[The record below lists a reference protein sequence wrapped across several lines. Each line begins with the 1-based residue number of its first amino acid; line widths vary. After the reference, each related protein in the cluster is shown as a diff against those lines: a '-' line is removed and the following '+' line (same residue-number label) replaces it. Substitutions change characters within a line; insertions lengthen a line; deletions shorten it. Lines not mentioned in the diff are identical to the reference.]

1 MEVPKK
7 IQPYLESWQSFGDNL
22 NEFIEKHND
31 DLIKDSFD
39 LILGFTRGGYIV
51 ALALSALLRDKFKEA
66 YDIEEKP
73 YKASVRAIP
82 SGITTK
88 RYRHPCFVMHDAASK
103 EDMEDLR
110 SSLEY
115 NLREFKKTIEEEN
128 FQKIDKVNVLLVDDN
143 LTGSTRLLTFAK
155 EMRKWD
161 FLDVK
166 TLCYV
171 RHKAFEIPKF
181 DYEIS
186 KFPQNYDYFVMPW
199 HVEEKPKDLNIDRPV
214 QRFAFKCKLNST
226 FDINKFQRRLRMLI
240 PSYQHEFTYS
250 NTNIYIF
257 NRGETYVEMQ
267 LNEDEISFRY
277 IYNKFYPPKRCLI
290 QREPGFKKLIGMDKA
305 LSFCEDDSNLILHT
319 NTCLVCAFLN
329 CNRDFLESIIIENEP
344 VNKLII
350 SPIYEQTPDNQ
361 EQLIELINKWFGKSF
376 PHINVTK

>member
-7 IQPYLESWQSFGDNL
+7 IRPHLESWQSFGDNL
-22 NEFIEKHND
+22 DKFIDKNRD

-51 ALALSALLRDKFKEA
+51 ALALSALLRDKIKEA

-73 YKASVRAIP
+73 YKASVRSIP
-82 SGITTK
+82 PDITTK

-110 SSLEY
+110 NTLEY
-115 NLREFKKTIEEEN
+115 SLRKFKKTIIEEY
-128 FQKIDKVNVLLVDDN
+128 FLRIDKINVLLVDDN

-155 EMRKWD
+155 LMRKWD
-161 FLDVK
+161 FINVK

-181 DYEIS
+181 NYEIS
-186 KFPQNYDYFVMPW
+186 KFPQDFDYFVMPW
-199 HVEEKPKDLNIDRPV
+199 HVEEDSKDLDIDRPV
-214 QRFAFKCKLNST
+214 QKFAFRCKLNNT
-226 FDINKFQRRLRMLI
+226 FDVNKFQKRLKMLI
-240 PSYQHEFTYS
+240 PSYQLECKFPHENLYV
-250 NTNIYIF
+250 YA
-257 NRGETYVEMQ
+257 RGETYIEMQ
-267 LNEDEISFRY
+267 IKEDEISIRY

-305 LSFCEDDSNLILHT
+305 LSFCEDDNELILHT
-319 NTCLVCAFLN
+319 NACFLCAFLN

-344 VNKLII
+344 VNELYT
-350 SPIYEQTPDNQ
+350 SPIYDRAPDNQ
-361 EQLIELINKWFGKSF
+361 DKLKELVNKWFGKNF
-376 PHINVTK
+376 PHLNVT